1 MKNAKTLTALVLAG
15 ALLVV
20 ALSAC
25 LVACNPEEWNA
36 TSVTYHTTTAT
47 MPSNWNEFTYVDN
60 NDTQILNYIS
70 SSFFDYDYDF
80 GGNKYN
86 ADGSIN
92 ASAIVSGGYTTNYS
106 AATNLEDVTATVD
119 AKWGY
124 TEEQKAEGGYA
135 WKITLRDDLK
145 WDDGTEIHADD
156 FVYSMKEIL
165 NPDFLNYRANTYYDT
180 LKIKNSREYFYS
192 GAPLYTP
199 IVPAYESSE
208 TPDYS
213 FDIDKNDVYLNV
225 DSLEMTLASYS
236 LSELITEY
244 VEDKTGEAAA
254 ALETIAAAAN
264 EYGYTLITEEN
275 KQTAITLVSYAVS
288 PFGLDWSA
296 LSDADKDGLF
306 KECLFYISGYG
317 DEAEWESVGMYKV
330 DENSFVVCL
339 DKAYSFLK
347 EDGSLSY
354 LSAYYM
360 SSLPLVK
367 QSLYESCKIAP
378 AAGSTLWT
386 SNYNSSLETT
396 ASWGPYKLGSF
407 QSGKAYTLV
416 KNDNWYGYNMEE
428 YKGQYLI
435 ETIECEKVAES
446 NTIWLKY
453 LSGEVDGASL
463 DAEHIAEYK
472 DSKYVTW
479 TPSTGTFGMQVY
491 GNLSVLK
498 ASGNNNGILAIDE
511 FRQALSLGLN
521 RADVVEKIWPGTT
534 VACFG
539 LMNDQYYYDVENGGV
554 YRHTTE
560 AKEGILRA
568 YGFTKNA
575 DGTWSGGEL
584 SNASLDDAY
593 EALTGYNPTEA
604 KAKFAEAV
612 EILTKNAE
620 YYGYDSSKEITIVY
634 GSSVDTEKQRF
645 RCNYVQELIDGLAEG
660 TALEGKIKMKFDAS
674 AGSGWADAFRT
685 GATQI
690 GFGYGFSGNA
700 FNPFSIVGGFV
711 DPDDSLNYHMYWDT
725 SAVKLTLTLPAGD
738 YEGAG
743 QTFTMGL
750 DNWYFCLNGLAA
762 ENDAEFKYNWDAGFA
777 PASVRC
783 TILAALEEQVI
794 KKAYSI
800 MLIGEY
806 AGELNSAKFSNISD
820 EYNTFMGFGGFRY
833 IQVNY
838 NDGQWAK
845 YVAEHNNDLTA
856 EYKKAE

>member
-60 NDTQILNYIS
+60 NDTQILSYIS

-156 FVYSMKEIL
+156 FIYSMKEIL

-180 LKIKNSREYFYS
+180 LKIKNSRKYFYQNQE
-192 GAPLYTP
+192 GT
-199 IVPAYESSE
+199 YETIE
-208 TPDYS
+208 S
-213 FDIDKNDVYLNV
+213 FGYATNADAVAADAKILIDVYEFYNAQGYV
-225 DSLEMTLASYS
+225 DAEGNECPQWLSYKDTTIYNSVEAWADPENEEIQDEFSGKDLWDFYFAPGSGGYASYVEVGADYQS
-236 LSELITEY
+236 WLSIYRTN
-244 VEDKTGEAAA
+244 EDRDIK
-254 ALETIAAAAN
+254 
-264 EYGYTLITEEN
+264 
-275 KQTAITLVSYAVS
+275 
-288 PFGLDWSA
+288 
-296 LSDADKDGLF
+296 
-306 KECLFYISGYG
+306 
-317 DEAEWESVGMYKV
+317 WESVGMYKV

-660 TALEGKIKMKFDAS
+660 TVLEGKIKMKFDAS

-820 EYNTFMGFGGFRY
+820 EYNTFMGFGGIRY